1 MNHYTINL
9 SGSELE
15 ALQKTVGIAL
25 DNLTQKITKHGK
37 DNKIGMQAATDRM
50 LLLDVQSE
58 IVDALREEYSV

>member
-15 ALQKTVGIAL
+15 ALQKTIGIAL
-25 DNLTQKITKHGK
+25 DNLSQKINKNGK
-37 DNKIGMQAATDRM
+37 TSKIGAQAATDRM

-58 IVDALREEYSV
+58 IIEALAEEYRV